1 MIPSKVEADC
11 AAEGRELLE
20 RQVNAVH
27 KDILSLKGYE
37 SLQRIGVALYDR
49 GSDHVT
55 TFLQSLDDLP
65 YLGRLNLRLRE
76 MGSLRHLA
84 EERGMRV
91 VDEIMPGAPGRL
103 GELYRI
109 GIRSSMTVPILG
121 NGQLFGFIFFNSTR
135 PGFFSGPISEHLRVY
150 AKLISFLLINE
161 IMSVNLV
168 RAVTRTAQEV
178 TRLRDFETAT
188 HLDRMSNYA
197 RLIAAAGASYWGLSD
212 ECIEYIYWFAPLHDI
227 GKVAISDS
235 VLLKPGKLTPAEMD
249 AMKLHVER
257 GVAIIDAIAAE
268 FGSGTIRRLD
278 LARNIIAFHHENF
291 DGSGYPAGAAGH
303 EIPLEGRIVAL
314 ADVFDALTS
323 DRPYKS
329 RWSNEEALTYVMS
342 LSGSKFDPDCVEF
355 LVKNFAEVTFIQDR
369 FCDEFK
375 P

>member
-121 NGQLFGFIFFNSTR
+121 NGQLFGFIFFN
-135 PGFFSGPISEHLRVY
+135 L
-150 AKLISFLLINE
+150 
-161 IMSVNLV
+161 
-168 RAVTRTAQEV
+168 TRTAQEV